1 MFIVSANVI
10 FPLAASVLKP
20 TGVIDLA
27 FEHKQPL
34 SAHVKMSTLNGQA
47 LVEISHE
54 GNEAVLVSVPSSWR
68 RSEVRNVLL
77 ASVLSEAP
85 ALGFTRWH
93 FPTEASITFYVQKAP
108 ESLLIHNPTK
118 VSLKVRAIHVDM
130 ETENVKQEIVLI
142 KDESVRIW

>member
-1 MFIVSANVI
+1 
-10 FPLAASVLKP
+10 
-20 TGVIDLA
+20 
-27 FEHKQPL
+27 
-34 SAHVKMSTLNGQA
+34 MSTLKGQA

-54 GNEAVLVSVPSSWR
+54 GNEEVLVSVPSSWR
-68 RSEVRNVLL
+68 RSEVRNALL
-77 ASVLSEAP
+77 ASVSSEAP

-93 FPTEASITFYVQKAP
+93 FPPETSVTFYAQHAP

-118 VSLKVRAIHVDM
+118 IPLKVRAIHVDM